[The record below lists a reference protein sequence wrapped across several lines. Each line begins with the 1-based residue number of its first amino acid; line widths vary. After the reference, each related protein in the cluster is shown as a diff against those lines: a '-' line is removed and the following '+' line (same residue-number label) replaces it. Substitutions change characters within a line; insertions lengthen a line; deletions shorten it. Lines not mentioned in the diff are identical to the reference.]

1 MPILCVR
8 PQAAEQVRILP
19 PAGSH
24 AGRVLPILG
33 YSGGVRMAN
42 DEKQLLQ
49 IQQDITVIQA
59 RIKVLKSGG
68 INENDRIEGLT
79 DVIGELKAKRAT
91 RTFWQMQRPQS
102 HNM

>member
-1 MPILCVR
+1 MMDKC
-8 PQAAEQVRILP
+8 EYYHLP
-19 PAGSH
+19 EAMRG
-24 AGRVLPILG
+24 VLLILG
-33 YSGGVRMAN
+33 YSGGVRMTN

-79 DVIGELKAKRAT
+79 DVIGELKAKAK
-91 RTFWQMQRPQS
+91 FYQRRIEEADAHDP
-102 HNM
+102 